1 VASVQMLHAC
11 RTALGSTPTLW
22 AMIETCSS
30 ILHISALTEA
40 CQDVALTGLV
50 VGTNDLSQEMRCRI
64 DGPRTALLPALTMA
78 VLAARAH
85 GLLIIDG
92 VYGDLKD
99 ADGLRREC
107 AQGMQLGFD
116 GKSLIHPD
124 QIAIANEAFSPTAE
138 EIIAAR
144 AIVAAF
150 EDPAQAARGVI
161 TVNGKM
167 IERLHLE
174 QARRVLAL
182 AERMRT

>member
-1 VASVQMLHAC
+1 MY
-11 RTALGSTPTLW
+11 
-22 AMIETCSS
+22 
-30 ILHISALTEA
+30 ISALTAA
-40 CQDVALTGLV
+40 CQDVGLTGLV

-107 AQGMQLGFD
+107 VQGMQLGFD

-150 EDPAQAARGVI
+150 EYPAQAARGVI
-161 TVNGKM
+161 TVNGRM